1 MLPEAKQQGFTPACG
16 IVDVIVVQLL
26 HAFRL
31 HFHHRCL
38 GELVTLFFRE
48 INHVLGSGGLTHL
61 VADLGI
67 GLHEGSKGGES

>member
-1 MLPEAKQQGFTPACG
+1 MISEAKQQGFSPAGG
-16 IVDVIVVQLL
+16 IVDVIVVQVL
-26 HAFRL
+26 HAFSL

-48 INHVLGSGGLTHL
+48 INHVLGRGGLTHL

-67 GLHEGSKGGES
+67 GLNEGSKGGEG

>member
-1 MLPEAKQQGFTPACG
+1 MLPEAEQQGFTPACG

-26 HAFRL
+26 HAFSL
-31 HFHHRCL
+31 HSHHRCL

-48 INHVLGSGGLTHL
+48 INHVFGSGGLTHL
-61 VADLGI
+61 IANLGI